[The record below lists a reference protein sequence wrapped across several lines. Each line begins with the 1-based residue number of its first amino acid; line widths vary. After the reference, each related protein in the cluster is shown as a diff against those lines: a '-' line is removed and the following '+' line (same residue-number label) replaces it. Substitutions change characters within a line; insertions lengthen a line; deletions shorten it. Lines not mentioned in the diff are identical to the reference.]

1 MSVIQLNQKTYCD
14 ADLVAADVTLSLTPG
29 EDVELLRGKHAIIF
43 SDRLSVT
50 TKISSMLS
58 YFSVLRTKLHP

>member
-14 ADLVAADVTLSLTPG
+14 ADLVAADVTSPLTPW
-29 EDVELLRGKHAIIF
+29 EDVGLHRGKHAIIF

-50 TKISSMLS
+50 INISSM
-58 YFSVLRTKLHP
+58 

>member
-1 MSVIQLNQKTYCD
+1 MNATQLNQKTYCD
-14 ADLVAADVTLSLTPG
+14 ADLVAADVTSSLTPG
-29 EDVELLRGKHAIIF
+29 EDVGLHREKHAIIF

-58 YFSVLRTKLHP
+58 YFSV